1 MGRAHQAK
9 DPIVYSYLALR
20 KAVGYVAVGLP
31 FVLVI
36 PWWLLG
42 SHSIEGSI
50 SGYYYTG
57 MRNFLVGSL
66 CAISMFMLCCRGY
79 DRWDEIAGFFSAAC
93 ALGVA
98 LFPTTPAY
106 GATPHQ
112 QTIGIW
118 HYTFATLLLLTLACF
133 CLFLFRKTADKKTM
147 TRMKRW
153 RNGVYT
159 ACGCAILASLL
170 LIFILV
176 KIFPVRHLFGNISPM
191 LFFETTSLW
200 AFGIAWLVKG
210 ERFLKDEAQEPSGT
224 ESNGPPSDGTT
235 TS

>member
-1 MGRAHQAK
+1 MGSANQAK

-20 KAVGYVAVGLP
+20 KAVGFVALGLP

-42 SHSIEGSI
+42 SHAIEGSI

-79 DRWDEIAGFFSAAC
+79 DRYDEIAGIFSAVC
-93 ALGVA
+93 SLGVA
-98 LFPTTPAY
+98 FFPTAPDC
-106 GATPHQ
+106 GATSHQ
-112 QTIGIW
+112 RTIGIW
-118 HYTFATLLLLTLACF
+118 HHTFATLLFLTLAGFCF
-133 CLFLFRKTADKKTM
+133 FLFRKTADKKTM

-153 RNGVYT
+153 RNHVYT
-159 ACGCAILASLL
+159 ACGYAIIASLL
-170 LIFILV
+170 LILILV
-176 KIFPVRHLFGNISPM
+176 EIFPVKHLLGNISPM
-191 LFFETTSLW
+191 LCFETTSLW

-210 ERFLKDEAQEPSGT
+210 ETFLKDETPEPLTGQQAA
-224 ESNGPPSDGTT
+224 E
-235 TS
+235 